1 MSEYFQTKKASMNRS
16 KRPLPLSC
24 INKEEYPLLSLGSNT
39 VNRPLNGSLVHDHVD
54 NDTPTYWP
62 ISAWLS
68 KSTYPLESPIQ
79 SPPLSPPPL
88 SPAESKRPLRRKPR
102 YQPAYSISSSDDD
115 DEPLSGLSAA
125 LKSEVSLLSDDEEE
139 GDDELI
145 PIACLNGAP
154 VLSAAEKYK
163 AKVKARLQLDAYL

>member
-1 MSEYFQTKKASMNRS
+1 MNRS

-24 INKEEYPLLSLGSNT
+24 INKEEYPLLALGSST
-39 VNRPLNGSLVHDHVD
+39 VNRPLNGSLIHD
-54 NDTPTYWP
+54 DTPTYWP

-68 KSTYPLESPIQ
+68 KSPYPLESPIQ

-115 DEPLSGLSAA
+115 DEPLSELSAA
-125 LKSEVSLLSDDEEE
+125 LKSKVSLLSDDEEE

-145 PIACLNGAP
+145 PIACLNSAP